1 MSDYKYID
9 TSAAFDAREDEDFAY
24 FLKFGDAELK
34 KRDAFKRSGL
44 AKGVRDN
51 NLEMVKEYF
60 LSMDE
65 PEFSRE
71 ILQAAARGHDEIFC
85 FLAQQNIKP
94 HVAASAL
101 EAAAYYGRAVCVK
114 SIIPYCLDSFE
125 HWKIDNGI
133 DAALEGGKN
142 NILLILLPYA
152 KMKKHS
158 SCVLRGVLERDNY
171 EAADILFDYIT
182 PSAAISDIKKYAT
195 NERVKP
201 MLEWI
206 QQKMAD
212 KNLQQ
217 TLQTTVDSVVE
228 TQKPK
233 RGTTARKL

>member
-24 FLKFGDAELK
+24 FLQFGNAELK
-34 KRDAFKRSGL
+34 NRDAFKRSGV

-51 NLEMVKEYF
+51 NLEMVKEYL
-60 LSMDE
+60 LSMDQ

-71 ILQAAARGHDEIFC
+71 ILQAAARGYDDIFC
-85 FLAQQNIKP
+85 FLAQQNIQP

-125 HWKIDNGI
+125 HWKIDRGI
-133 DAALEGGKN
+133 EAALEGGKN
-142 NILLILLPYA
+142 NILPLLLPHA
-152 KMKKHS
+152 KMKKNS

-182 PSAAISDIKKYAT
+182 VSAAISDIKKHAT

-206 QQKMAD
+206 QQKLAD
-212 KNLQQ
+212 KKLQQ
-217 TLQTTVDSVVE
+217 TLQTTVDNVAE
-228 TQKPK
+228 TKKSK
-233 RGTTARKL
+233 RGARPRKL